1 MKRLVLI
8 VITLLICVLSQAHNP
23 PYRNGQ
29 RLTGYDS
36 PLSGDV
42 ESIGYAYISINPD
55 TGKEYPRDT
64 TTIKFNKNRDIDGH
78 LQCVRAFPPRHPT
91 RCMTAT

>member
-1 MKRLVLI
+1 MKRFDLI
-8 VITLLICVLSQAHNP
+8 IILMLICVLSQAHNP

-29 RLTGYDS
+29 RLTGYDF

-42 ESIGYAYISINPD
+42 VSIGYAYISINPD

-64 TTIKFNKNRDIDGH
+64 TTIKINKNRDIDGH
-78 LQCVRAFPPRHPT
+78 LQCVRAFPRDTQH
-91 RCMTAT
+91 AA

>member
-1 MKRLVLI
+1 M
-8 VITLLICVLSQAHNP
+8 LICVLSQAQNP
-23 PYRNGQ
+23 PYRNAQ

-55 TGKEYPRDT
+55 TGKEYPRDAAT
-64 TTIKFNKNRDIDGH
+64 MKFNKNGDI
-78 LQCVRAFPPRHPT
+78 VYIRHT
-91 RCMTAT
+91 IFI